1 MAKRKTAV
9 VPVVSEKEEVV
20 TAPEA
25 LLVQDEGAVA
35 EVNPSPEQLEQSVR
49 RYFAMRDT
57 LDRLLDK
64 QMVEIHGTKY
74 RCKGFWL
81 AIASGFKLDLE
92 CIKEERYETGD
103 DFGWIVTFRVTDR
116 DTGRFVDGDGTC
128 ALSEKHG
135 SMRTEHNVRA
145 HANTRAR
152 IRAIAGMCAFGE
164 VGAEEIVDGEAP
176 STIPTS
182 AKFVKANSDSTPK
195 KPTGFDAQ
203 LSALKVA
210 LGQVDDDGGEAVD
223 RFLAE
228 CGKPFKLSLL
238 ADPQYAELVEQL
250 TLLKENG
257 GTDES

>member
-9 VPVVSEKEEVV
+9 VPVVSKKEEVV

-25 LLVQDEGAVA
+25 LVVQDEGAVP
-35 EVNPSPEQLEQSVR
+35 EVSPSPEQLEQSVL
-49 RYFAMRDT
+49 RYFSMRDT

-81 AIASGFKLDLE
+81 AIASGFKLALE

-182 AKFVKANSDSTPK
+182 AKFVKANSDSAPK
-195 KPTGFDAQ
+195 KPTDFDEQ
-203 LSALKVA
+203 FPALKVA
-210 LGQVDDDGGEAVD
+210 LSKVDDDGGKAVS
-223 RFLAE
+223 RFLDE
-228 CGKPFKLSLL
+228 CGTPFKKWLV
-238 ADPQYAELVEQL
+238 ADTQYKDIVEQL
-250 TLLKENG
+250 TLLKEN
-257 GTDES
+257 E